1 VDKTS
6 KILMASGIP
15 IMIIGLALL
24 FNVFGVQEQWLM
36 FVGVPLTLV
45 GAAMAWIGFARSKG
59 IVG

>member
-1 VDKTS
+1 
-6 KILMASGIP
+6 MASGIP